1 MVSIKFFSSIVV
13 SSMLA
18 ACCAGAQ
25 SLSMDEAW
33 PADQCQRT
41 EVSTGGVPGFVAVVA
56 NKKKIIYK
64 KAVGYNSIANNDT
77 LRIDDIFNIA
87 SMTKAITSVVIMQ
100 LFEQGR
106 IGLDS
111 PAQKYLPAVANLKV
125 INSFNPADTSFTVK
139 PMVHPITIRQLLT
152 HTSGIGYAFCN
163 DTLAM
168 ISAKMGG
175 SSSYLN
181 YPLLSEPGTRWIYGM
196 STDVLGDIIE
206 AITDTAIDK
215 YYSEKIFRPLAMENT
230 FFTVP
235 PDKYSRL
242 ANYYE
247 HLGNQYSERPSDGR
261 NKPVIKGG
269 DGLYSTAEDYT
280 KFLQMLLGNGTFN
293 GVKILD
299 KRSVQ
304 QMTTNQVGDLF
315 VEMQHGAIPRIS
327 NSFPQRAGKDK
338 YGLGFVI
345 RTATDNTI
353 VTRNPGS
360 YDWAGLYNTF
370 YWVDPQA
377 GITAVIMMQVLPF
390 YDQSCIDILNNFE
403 TTLYQRLNKLNV
415 MYSFADNP
423 IRVF

>member
-1 MVSIKFFSSIVV
+1 MVNIKFFSSIVV
-13 SSMLA
+13 LYTLA
-18 ACCAGAQ
+18 TCCASAQ
-25 SLSMDEAW
+25 SLSMDEIDS
-33 PADQCQRT
+33 ADQCLLTQI
-41 EVSTGGVPGFVAVVA
+41 STGGVPGLVAVVA

-64 KAVGYNSIANNDT
+64 KAFGFNSIANNDT
-77 LRIDDIFNIA
+77 LRTDDIFNIA
-87 SMTKAITSVVIMQ
+87 SMTKAVTSVIIMQ

-106 IGLDS
+106 IVLDS

-125 INSFNPADTSFTVK
+125 INSFNPADSSFTVK
-139 PMVHPITIRQLLT
+139 PPTHPITIRQLLT

-168 ISAKMGG
+168 ISAKTGG
-175 SSSYLN
+175 GSSYLN
-181 YPLLSEPGTRWIYGM
+181 YPLLSEPGARWIYGM

-206 AITDTAIDK
+206 AVTDTAIDK
-215 YYSEKIFRPLAMENT
+215 YYSEKIFRPLGMQNT

-235 PDKYSRL
+235 PEKYSRL
-242 ANYYE
+242 ANYYQ
-247 HLGNQYSERPSDGR
+247 HQDNQYSEHPSDGK

-280 KFLQMLLGNGTFN
+280 RFLQMLLNNGTFN

-299 KRSVQ
+299 KRTVK

-315 VEMQHGAIPRIS
+315 VEMQQGAIPHIS

-345 RTATDNTI
+345 RTATDNAI
-353 VTRNPGS
+353 NTRNPGS

-377 GITAVIMMQVLPF
+377 GISAVIMMQVLPF
-390 YDQSCIDILNNFE
+390 YDQSCIDVLNNFE
-403 TTLYQRLNKLNV
+403 TNLYQHLNKLNV
-415 MYSFADNP
+415 QFSFAGKEY
-423 IRVF
+423 